1 MVTTTR
7 AAQPASCLA
16 ERPAASAEP
25 VAAGTELRRGALGVG
40 LIVLLVISAASPLS
54 VVAGGFPL
62 GMLMGNG
69 AGTPALVLVAL
80 ALLLIFAAG
89 YTAMA
94 GHVTNAGGFYAFV
107 ARGLGGQ
114 AGGAAAWL
122 ALLGYNALQFGL
134 YGMFGTVTAD
144 ALAAQFGLVVP
155 WWVCAL
161 VAMVSVAFIGYRQI
175 DFSARVLACF
185 VVAEYA
191 AVMVLNVAILR
202 AGGAQGI
209 ELSSFTPEVVMG
221 GNPGLGLLFCFAA
234 FIGFEATTIYA
245 EEARDPKRSIPLA
258 TYIAVLSIGGFY
270 AFSLWCMVQGVGAG
284 QVTTVI
290 GALKDPTTLLYALSD
305 HYVGPWLTSVLRVL
319 FIMSV
324 YAGLIAFHNSIAR
337 YFYALGR
344 EGLLP
349 ATLGTTH
356 PQHQSPHHGSL
367 LQSALTA
374 VVVTL
379 FVVAQA
385 DPILVLFAW
394 LSNLASLCVLV
405 LMALTAVAILAFYR
419 HRSLDSAG
427 PWRTQWAP
435 LVAAVGLTIVTV
447 LAVANF
453 PVLTGA
459 NRLTAFG
466 LIGLLPVAAVVGVLA
481 ARRLKRASPAR
492 YATLGRN
499 PRG

>member
-1 MVTTTR
+1 MDMTTR
-7 AAQPASCLA
+7 GTDVAQGL
-16 ERPAASAEP
+16 ASAP
-25 VAAGTELRRGALGVG
+25 APAQAGTALRRGALGVG

-69 AGTPALVLVAL
+69 AGTPALVVVAL
-80 ALLLIFAAG
+80 ALLLAFASG

-94 GHVTNAGGFYAFV
+94 GQVTHAGGFYAFV

-144 ALAAQFGLVVP
+144 ALAAQFGWVVP
-155 WWVCAL
+155 WWACAL

-175 DFSARVLACF
+175 DFSARVLAGF
-185 VVAEYA
+185 VMAEYA

-202 AGGAQGI
+202 AGGAQGV
-209 ELSSFTPEVVMG
+209 EFSSFSPEVVTS

-245 EEARDPKRSIPLA
+245 EEARDPQRSIPLA
-258 TYIAVLSIGGFY
+258 TYTAVLAIGGFY
-270 AFSLWCMVQGVGAG
+270 AFSLWCMVQGVGAA

-290 GALKDPTTLLYALSD
+290 GALKDPTTFLYTLSD
-305 HYVGPWLTSVLRVL
+305 RYVGAWLTTLLRGL
-319 FIMSV
+319 FIVSV

-337 YFYALGR
+337 YFFALGR

-349 ATLGTTH
+349 RVLGTTH
-356 PQHQSPHHGSL
+356 ARHQSPHTGSL
-367 LQSALTA
+367 LQTALTA
-374 VVVTL
+374 VVVTA
-379 FVVAQA
+379 FVVAGA

-405 LMALTAVAILAFYR
+405 LMALTAVAIIAFYR
-419 HRSLDSAG
+419 RQPDVAIG
-427 PWRTQWAP
+427 PLRTRWLP
-435 LVAAVGLTIVTV
+435 LVAAVGLGAVLV

-453 PVLTGA
+453 HVLTGA
-459 NRLTAFG
+459 SMLTAAG
-466 LIGLLPVAAVVGVLA
+466 LIGLLPLAAVIGVVA
-481 ARRLKRASPAR
+481 ARRLRQRHPAR
-492 YATLGRN
+492 YAVLGRN
-499 PRG
+499 RVA